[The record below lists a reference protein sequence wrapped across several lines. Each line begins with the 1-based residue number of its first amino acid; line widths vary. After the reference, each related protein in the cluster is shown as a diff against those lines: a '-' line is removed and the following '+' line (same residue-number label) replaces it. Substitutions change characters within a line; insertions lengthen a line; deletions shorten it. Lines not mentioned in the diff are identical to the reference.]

1 MARRARGRGLG
12 RALLL
17 GVFAAFRAAGFESA
31 ELSVHGRNRGAL
43 ALYESV
49 GMAPTWS
56 AERWEKALGQ
66 A

>member
-1 MARRARGRGLG
+1 MVRSIEDAAERSLRDAFRRAGLTH
-12 RALLL
+12 
-17 GVFAAFRAAGFESA
+17 A

-49 GMAPTWS
+49 GMRSIWE
-56 AERWEKALGQ
+56 AERWEKALGR